1 MIDRDYF
8 DTHDFSD
15 AVEEATPA
23 DWERSP
29 MTAFTVRLSQSTLE
43 ALRRAARDQKMTT
56 GALIRKVLTEA
67 VSDAT
72 SGEKTIP
79 VSALRELIAQAS

>member
-1 MIDRDYF
+1 MMDPDFF
-8 DTHDFSD
+8 DTHDFADTIAD
-15 AVEEATPA
+15 AEPA

-29 MTAFTVRLSQSTLE
+29 MTAFTVRLPQSVLSR
-43 ALRRAARDQKMTT
+43 LRIDAERRNMPT
-56 GALIRKVLTEA
+56 GELIRKILTEA